1 MPESLPQKPPK
12 SPFCWYDSSL
22 TCGFAHEAQRILLQ
36 DAKRCYE
43 VVKSRKGGAYA
54 FTEAKKVA
62 SAKTS
67 LMDLP
72 SRNGSSTNSEAV
84 ETSSLASI

>member
-1 MPESLPQKPPK
+1 MS
-12 SPFCWYDSSL
+12 FCWYDSSL

-36 DAKRCYE
+36 DAKRGYK
-43 VVKSRKGGAYA
+43 VVKSRKAAYA

>member
-1 MPESLPQKPPK
+1 MS
-12 SPFCWYDSSL
+12 FCWYDSSL
-22 TCGFAHEAQRILLQ
+22 TCGFARKPQQILMQ

-43 VVKSRKGGAYA
+43 VVKSRKAAYA

>member
-1 MPESLPQKPPK
+1 M
-12 SPFCWYDSSL
+12 PFCWYDSSL
-22 TCGFAHEAQRILLQ
+22 TCDFAHEAQRILLQ

>member
-1 MPESLPQKPPK
+1 M
-12 SPFCWYDSSL
+12 PFCWYDSSL
-22 TCGFAHEAQRILLQ
+22 TCGFARKPQQILMQ
-36 DAKRCYE
+36 GAKRCYK
-43 VVKSRKGGAYA
+43 VVKSRKGEAYA

>member
-1 MPESLPQKPPK
+1 MS
-12 SPFCWYDSSL
+12 FCWYDSAL
-22 TCGFAHEAQRILLQ
+22 TCGFAYESQQILAQ
-36 DAKRCYE
+36 DAKNGGYE

-54 FTEAKKVA
+54 FIEAKKVA

-72 SRNGSSTNSEAV
+72 SMNGSSTNSEAV
-84 ETSSLASI
+84 ETSSLVST